1 MVVSSHVKLKTHMGP
16 QQPVQPCV
24 LQVSFSAAY
33 TQLCKDITSE
43 KLSLMMSPFPS
54 LQEV

>member
-24 LQVSFSAAY
+24 LQVSFRD
-33 TQLCKDITSE
+33 LSE
-43 KLSLMMSPFPS
+43 ISRGGGGGVGILNLDVEMR
-54 LQEV
+54 